1 MAFKMEIKTD
11 GAAFCDAFTGEPD
24 RVSEAM
30 EIRRILNRVIEKLE
44 LGYTEG
50 SVMDINGNNVGNWKV
65 D

>member
-24 RVSEAM
+24 RTSEAM

-44 LGYTEG
+44 LGYTDG
-50 SVMDINGNNVGNWKV
+50 SLMDINGNKVGEWKM

>member
-1 MAFKMEIKTD
+1 MFKMEIKTD
-11 GAAFCDAFTGEPD
+11 GEAFRDAFTGEPD
-24 RVSEAM
+24 KVSEAM

-50 SVMDINGNNVGNWKV
+50 SLMDINGNNVGKWEI